1 MCELMGFPDA
11 WEFERKWAERA
22 RVAVLY
28 GGPSVTSQHLDRK
41 EA

>member
-22 RVAVLY
+22 QLATLS
-28 GGPSVTSQHLDRK
+28 GGPSTSLQHLDRE